1 MNWSLVDFL
10 VMSPWW
16 FVVLW
21 VLLITFSL
29 VVLWQWMKERND
41 A

>member
-21 VLLITFSL
+21 VLLIVFSL
-29 VVLWQWMKERND
+29 TLLWQWMKERDD